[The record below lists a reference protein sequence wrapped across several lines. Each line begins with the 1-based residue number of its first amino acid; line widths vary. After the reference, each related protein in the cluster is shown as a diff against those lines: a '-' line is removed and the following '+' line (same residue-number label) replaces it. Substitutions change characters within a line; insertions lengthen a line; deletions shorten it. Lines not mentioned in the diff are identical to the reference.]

1 MPQVRFAPAAL
12 RDLEKLRE
20 FLRPKNPAAARRAAL
35 TIIKAVQVLG
45 QHPQIG
51 RPAEEMEPMYRELLI
66 DFGDSGKDLALPEG
80 VEVLDSVDAAVIR
93 IVIAKVEVVAEP
105 VPGVVVEGAVAAE
118 PESAST
124 KGKKDEEGKVIEKAS
139 PTRKNSNGP
148 KHAGENSVPHSQ
160 R

>member
-66 DFGDSGKDLALPEG
+66 DFGDSGYIALYRYEDNLVTVLALRHQKEISPEAQG
-80 VEVLDSVDAAVIR
+80 
-93 IVIAKVEVVAEP
+93 
-105 VPGVVVEGAVAAE
+105 
-118 PESAST
+118 
-124 KGKKDEEGKVIEKAS
+124 
-139 PTRKNSNGP
+139 
-148 KHAGENSVPHSQ
+148 
-160 R
+160 